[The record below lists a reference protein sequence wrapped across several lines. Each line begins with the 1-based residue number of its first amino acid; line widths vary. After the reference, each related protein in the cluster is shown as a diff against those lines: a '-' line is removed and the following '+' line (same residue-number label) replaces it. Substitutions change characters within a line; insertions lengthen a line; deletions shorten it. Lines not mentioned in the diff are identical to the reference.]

1 MPAAERVKEKSAA
14 PCVALGRDLNEEGVE
29 VVHERE
35 AKRRLTLEERVEGLE
50 ARESSLVELVDHL
63 WAKVKELDRGKSNE
77 PIKQSNDAD
86 IPDGTV
92 LRGTTQGR
100 TYYLQVRRGKFWVG
114 NTEYESLSSAAAG
127 VSGVRRS
134 GWTFW
139 KLADGRTAKDAFKG

>member
-1 MPAAERVKEKSAA
+1 MPVVKKAEQKSTA
-14 PCVALGRDLNEEGVE
+14 PCVALGRDLTEEGVE

-35 AKRRLTLEERVEGLE
+35 AKRRLSLEERVEGLE

-63 WAKVKELDRGKSNE
+63 WAKVKELEQGKGSVK
-77 PIKQSNDAD
+77 KQQVKDAD
-86 IPDGTV
+86 IPDGTI

-114 NTEYESLSSAAAG
+114 NTEYDSLSSAAAG

-139 KLADGRTAKDAFKG
+139 KLDDGRTAKDAFKE